1 MGRRTDKMKG
11 KHMLKKRY
19 LVAAVF
25 AVAGFLG
32 LSAPPAALA
41 AGYGNVVVNES
52 NGNVTIGN
60 NAISRTFSTA
70 AGKLKTV
77 EINNKLASTT
87 LVPGSGSEEF
97 VIQSLAEATRLE
109 PAGALT
115 SVRPTA
121 VTVAGSSVDTSEAAL
136 ASKAIDGDAG
146 TYWASSA
153 EAAGT
158 ANLIVDFGGTKTI
171 ASVSY
176 TPRHHESVGYNCT
189 GRVKTYKLEYQMAD
203 GTWATLVE
211 NGTMN
216 DTGTT
221 VIKFAAVQGKAVRLT
236 GLTTYHWQPSNENKY
251 MNVAELDVLDASDNS
266 VVHGSKGWTVTGT
279 SVATNEGGG
288 YEALVDGDFTTY
300 YHSRYGAG
308 EGDTK
313 KLPVDLTIDRGEGA
327 KSSFQT
333 VGYAGRNVKGA
344 NGTFKKFAVYVSDSK
359 DGLFD
364 DSNKKGTFSVDLS
377 SSYNDDGTCKMTYF
391 GLDKAQTGRYVGI
404 RVLEAQGG
412 SFASGAELD
421 LYQEKFDTFENASG
435 KPQLKTSNLELD
447 GPVQVSDTTA
457 TINDVKKSGKMLTFT
472 FKPVQFGNGLATV
485 TEKIVMYDGDH
496 FMRKFL
502 EVKSED
508 KDIRFDYIDGEH
520 LNVKDAGHT
529 WTIPTGKGG
538 VVEMTEARANLGQP
552 IYVNGMFMGSEFPE
566 TDTQIVD
573 SLGRMRYWTGKSFND
588 FERDGQLTSDGKYVS
603 WQTVVGATHSDG
615 SNNDVV
621 RTDFYS
627 YIKSISKPSEF
638 RIQYNS
644 WFDNMML
651 IDENNILD
659 SFKAVDKNLSAT
671 GVRPLD
677 SYVVDDGWNNYNNT
691 ETSVDPDRS
700 GTGKNTEGFW
710 AFNSKF
716 PNKLSTSSALVN
728 KLGSNFGVWVGP
740 RGGYNFYGQLADI
753 ISKAGNGSA
762 AGGSIDVAD
771 QRYVDKFQELALQ
784 WMADYGVNY
793 WKWDGYADNAQYN
806 AFAQGEGV
814 VGYDKNHHHMYG
826 GPNGFYHSTDLW
838 EKWIALFENVW
849 GKADELGIDNLWV
862 SLTCYVNPSPWF
874 LQWSNSVWIQC
885 THDRGEVSNS
895 TLDNKMDNMLSYRD
909 GAYYDFVKNHDFQ
922 FPLSNLY
929 NHDPIYGKEG
939 TGITATSMDGAQFRN
954 YLYMMATRGTS
965 FWELYYSDSLFD
977 DEKYLVNAD
986 FLKWAEENFDKLQN
1000 AKMIG
1005 GVPASGVKLGG
1016 ISGAGTQEAYGFSC
1030 FNGDGDEG
1038 IISMRNPSASEK
1050 TITFKL
1056 DAGVGASHA
1065 GTFKRSIVESYT
1077 SDGGALGSSKDSY
1090 AQGDTVTVT
1099 LKPGETQ
1106 IWDLSQK
1113 GDTLAPKLDTLY
1125 VKGAKSLRVQASEHV
1140 TGAKFTVTVDGK
1152 QVECEGVEASADM
1165 RTFDIKLVDAVKS
1178 GSKIEVTA
1186 AQGQDASGNGLE
1198 GSVSG
1203 AYRQDGII
1211 ASAEDSTGGKL
1222 SNAKDSV
1229 EGKNG
1234 FTVATS
1240 VSDATSS
1247 TVLLSQ
1253 GDEWGLGIDK
1263 DGKAYFIVNGT
1274 TATSD
1279 VTVTGGNVTITGV
1292 RENNGM
1298 LKIYVD
1304 GELAGSAYLGEKDAD
1319 HAVNADAITAGNG
1332 TKQTSLAV
1340 YDHALAYDEV
1350 PTSALAELIA
1360 TVEAKRDSVSD
1371 ASWAN
1376 ADMDTL
1382 LAQAKAALKG
1392 DAAAKKAAY
1401 DKLNA
1406 GYLKLVPAN
1415 KIVNLALGK
1424 VPTAAWVDG
1433 DTATAVTNPDAS
1445 RALTVATDGSN
1456 ADANAHC
1463 IFGNDAKEAGSYMQI
1478 DLGSDCEI
1486 TGVSLWRYWTDSRT
1500 YNATALVVAS
1510 KPDFSDAQVLYYS
1523 GDSDVFGLGKDPKD
1537 SLYAETSAGKRLFD
1551 AANSTAAM
1559 TARYVR
1565 LYGSG
1570 VKGTGTSKE
1579 NHVVELQVFGTVKQN
1594 DPYDLNGKNGL
1605 LSLIARAETAQKNA
1619 DSYESVEGLT
1629 DPLKRAHDVIERIDA
1644 GQDVTYGEVKDA
1656 AEALKAALDAL
1667 VVKAPAKKV
1676 TVTFDDGCGNKSTV
1690 ELNEGGKLAKPA
1702 DPTREG
1708 YDFAGWCTDKDGEHT
1723 FDFDSAVNA
1732 DITLYAKWN
1741 KQQSGGSGSGSEGGS
1756 GSGGASTDKDS
1767 TGSQNKGDKKG
1778 TKADL
1783 PGTGDSSMFFAG
1795 LALCLGAAV
1804 IAASR
1809 LLKRRSER

>member
-1 MGRRTDKMKG
+1 
-11 KHMLKKRY
+11 MLKR
-19 LVAAVF
+19 LSIAATVL
-25 AVAGFLG
+25 AMAGL
-32 LSAPPAALA
+32 LELAAPPAAYA
-41 AGYGNVVVNES
+41 NGYDSVGVNKS
-52 NGNVTIGN
+52 NSTITIGN
-60 NAISRTFSTA
+60 DAISRTFSVADGRLT
-70 AGKLKTV
+70 TV
-77 EINNKLASTT
+77 EINNKLASTK

-109 PAGALT
+109 PTVPLA
-115 SVRPTA
+115 SVKPTA
-121 VTVAGSSVDTSEAAL
+121 ATAVGSSVDSSEGAL
-136 ASKAIDGDAG
+136 ASKAIDGDPS

-153 EAAGT
+153 EPAGT
-158 ANLIVDFGGTKTI
+158 ANLVVDFGGTKTI

-176 TPRHHESVGYNCT
+176 TPRHHDSAGYDCT
-189 GRVKTYKLEYQMAD
+189 GRVKTYKLEYQKAD
-203 GTWATLVE
+203 GTYVTLVE
-211 NGTMN
+211 NGAMK
-216 DTGTT
+216 DAGAT
-221 VIKFAAVQGKAVRLT
+221 VITFDAVEAKAIRLT
-236 GLTTYHWQPSNENKY
+236 GLTTYHWEPSNENKY
-251 MNVAELDVLDASDNS
+251 MNAAELDVLDASGDS
-266 VVHGSKGWTVTGT
+266 VVRGAKGWTVTGT

-288 YEALVDGDFTTY
+288 YEALIDGDPTTY

-359 DGLFD
+359 DTLFENA
-364 DSNKKGTFSVDLS
+364 NKKGTFSVDLS

-391 GLDKAQTGRYVGI
+391 GLDEAQTGRYVGI

-421 LYQEKFDTFENASG
+421 LYQEKFDTFESGSG
-435 KPQLKTSNLELD
+435 KPQLKTSDLELD
-447 GPVQVSDTTA
+447 GEAQVSDTSA

-508 KDIRFDYIDGEH
+508 RDIRFDYIDGEH
-520 LNVKDAGHT
+520 LNVKDADHT

-627 YIKSISKPSEF
+627 YIKSISRPSEF

-700 GTGKNTEGFW
+700 GTGKNNEGFW

-849 GKADELGIDNLWV
+849 DKADGLGIDNLWV

-939 TGITATSMDGAQFRN
+939 TGITATSMDGEQFRN

-1030 FNGDGDEG
+1030 FNSDGDEG

-1050 TITFKL
+1050 TIAFKL

-1090 AQGDTVTVT
+1090 AQGDTVNVT

-1106 IWDLSQK
+1106 IWNLSQK

-1125 VKGAKSLRVQASEHV
+1125 VKGAKNLRVQASEHV

-1203 AYRQDGII
+1203 AYHQDGII
-1211 ASAEDSTGGKL
+1211 VSAKDSTGGKL
-1222 SNAKDSV
+1222 SNDKDSV

-1304 GELAGSAYLGEKDAD
+1304 GELAGSAYLGAKDAD

-1360 TVEAKRDSVSD
+1360 TVEAKRDLVSD

-1401 DKLNA
+1401 DNLYA

-1445 RALTVATDGSN
+1445 RALTVATDGNN

-1463 IFGNDAKEAGSYMQI
+1463 IFGNDAKEAGSYMQV

-1486 TGVSLWRYWTDSRT
+1486 TGVNLWRYWTDSRT
-1500 YNATALVVAS
+1500 YKATALVVAG

-1551 AANSTAAM
+1551 ATNSTAAT

-1570 VKGTGTSKE
+1570 VKGTGASKE
-1579 NHVVELQVFGTVKQN
+1579 NHVVELQVFGSVKQN

-1629 DPLKRAHDVIERIDA
+1629 DPLKRAHDVIDRIDA

-1656 AEALKAALDAL
+1656 VEALKAALDAL

-1676 TVTFDDGCGNKSTV
+1676 TVTFDDGCGNRTTV

-1708 YDFAGWCTDKDGEHT
+1708 YDFAGWCTDKDGEHA
-1723 FDFDSAVNA
+1723 FDFNSAVNA
-1732 DITLYAKWN
+1732 DMTLYAKWD
-1741 KQQSGGSGSGSEGGS
+1741 KRQSGGSGSGSV
-1756 GSGGASTDKDS
+1756 STDKNDA
-1767 TGSQNKGDKKG
+1767 GPQNKGDKKG
-1778 TKADL
+1778 AKADL
-1783 PGTGDSSMFFAG
+1783 PGTGDSSMFFVG
-1795 LALCLGAAV
+1795 LTLCLGVAAIV
-1804 IAASR
+1804 ASR
-1809 LLKRRSER
+1809 FLGSKREK

>member
-1 MGRRTDKMKG
+1 
-11 KHMLKKRY
+11 MLKKRY
-19 LVAAVF
+19 FAATVL
-25 AVAGFLG
+25 AMVGLLG
-32 LSAPPAALA
+32 LSAPPAAYA
-41 AGYGNVVVNES
+41 DGYGSVGVKKQT
-52 NGNVTIGN
+52 GIITIGN
-60 NAISRTFSTA
+60 NAISRTFSIA
-70 AGKLKTV
+70 DGKLTTV

-109 PAGALT
+109 PPAALT
-115 SVRPTA
+115 SVKPTA
-121 VTVAGSSVDTSEAAL
+121 ATAVGSSVDSSEGAL
-136 ASKAIDGDAG
+136 ASKAIDGDAS

-153 EAAGT
+153 ETAGT
-158 ANLIVDFGGTKTI
+158 ANLVVDFGGIKTI

-176 TPRHHESVGYNCT
+176 TPRHHDSAVYNCT
-189 GRVKTYKLEYQMAD
+189 GRVKTYKLEYQKAD
-203 GTWATLVE
+203 GAWVTLKE
-211 NGTMN
+211 NGTME
-216 DTGTT
+216 DTGATT
-221 VIKFAAVQGKAVRLT
+221 ITFNAVEAKAIRLT

-251 MNVAELDVLDASDNS
+251 MNAAELDVLDASGHS
-266 VVHGSKGWTVTGT
+266 VVHEAKGWTVTGT

-288 YEALVDGDFTTY
+288 YEALIDGDLTTY

-313 KLPVDLTIDRGEGA
+313 RLPVDLTIDRGEGA
-327 KSSFQT
+327 NSSFQT

-359 DGLFD
+359 DNLFENA
-364 DSNKKGTFSVDLS
+364 NKKGTFSVDLS

-421 LYQEKFDTFENASG
+421 LYQEKFDTFESGSG

-447 GPVQVSDTTA
+447 GEAQVSDTSA

-520 LNVKDAGHT
+520 LNVKGAGYT

-573 SLGRMRYWTGKSFND
+573 SLGRMRYWTGKNFAD
-588 FERDGQLTSDGKYVS
+588 FGRDGQLTSDGKYVS

-671 GVRPLD
+671 RVRPLD
-677 SYVVDDGWNNYNNT
+677 SHVVDDGWNNYNNT
-691 ETSVDPDRS
+691 ETSVDPGRS

-716 PNKLSTSSALVN
+716 PNKLSTSSSLVE

-784 WMADYGVNY
+784 WMTDYGVNY

-814 VGYDKNHHHMYG
+814 VGYDENHHHMYG

-838 EKWIALFENVW
+838 EKWIVLFENVW

-895 TLDNKMDNMLSYRD
+895 TLNNKMDNMLSYRD

-986 FLKWAEENFDKLQN
+986 FLEWAEENFDKLQN

-1005 GVPASGVKLGG
+1005 GVPASDVKLGG

-1030 FNGDGDEG
+1030 FNSDGDEG
-1038 IISMRNPSASEK
+1038 IVSMRNPSASEK

-1077 SDGGALGSSKDSY
+1077 SDGSALGSSKDSY

-1106 IWDLSQK
+1106 IWNLSQK
-1113 GDTLAPKLDTLY
+1113 GDTQAPKLDTMY

-1152 QVECEGVEASADM
+1152 QVECKSVEASADM

-1203 AYRQDGII
+1203 VYRQNGII
-1211 ASAEDSTGGKL
+1211 ASAETSTGGEL

-1240 VSDATSS
+1240 VSDAASS

-1253 GDEWGLGIDK
+1253 GEEWKLGIDK
-1263 DGKAYFIVNGT
+1263 DGKAYFVVNGT

-1304 GELAGSAYLGEKDAD
+1304 GELAGSAYLGAKNAD
-1319 HAVNADAITAGNG
+1319 HAVNAGAITAGNG

-1340 YDHALAYDEV
+1340 YDHALGYDEV

-1360 TVEAKRDSVSD
+1360 TVEAKKDSVSD
-1371 ASWAN
+1371 ESWEN
-1376 ADMDTL
+1376 ADMDNL

-1401 DKLNA
+1401 DNLYA

-1433 DTATAVTNPDAS
+1433 DTATPVTNSNAS
-1445 RALTVATDGSN
+1445 RALTVATDGNN
-1456 ADANAHC
+1456 ASADGYC
-1463 IFGNDAKEAGSYMQI
+1463 IFGNDAKEAGSYMQV

-1486 TGVSLWRYWTDSRT
+1486 TGVNLWRYWTDSRT
-1500 YNATALVVAS
+1500 YKATALVVAS
-1510 KPDFSDAQVLYYS
+1510 KSDFSDAQVLYYS
-1523 GDSDVFGLGKDPKD
+1523 GANDVFGLGENPKD
-1537 SLYAETSAGKRLFD
+1537 RLYAETSAGKQLFD
-1551 AANSTAAM
+1551 ASDSKPAT

-1565 LYGSG
+1565 LYASG

-1579 NHVVELQVFGTVKQN
+1579 NHVVELQVFGIAKQN
-1594 DPYDLNGKNGL
+1594 DPYDLNGENGL

-1619 DSYESVEGLT
+1619 DSYESVEGLV
-1629 DPLKRAHDVIERIDA
+1629 DPLKRAHDVIDRIDA

-1690 ELNEGGKLAKPA
+1690 ELDEGGKLAKPV

-1708 YDFAGWCTDKDGEHT
+1708 YDFAGWCTDKDGEHA

-1741 KQQSGGSGSGSEGGS
+1741 KQQSGGSGSGNEGGS
-1756 GSGGASTDKDS
+1756 GSGSASTDKDT
-1767 TGSQNKGDKKG
+1767 TGSQNKGNKKG
-1778 TKADL
+1778 TKVDL
-1783 PGTGDSSMFFAG
+1783 PGTGDSSMFFVG
-1795 LALCLGAAV
+1795 LALCLGMIA

-1809 LLKRRSER
+1809 FLGRKRKE

>member
-1 MGRRTDKMKG
+1 
-11 KHMLKKRY
+11 MLKKRY
-19 LVAAVF
+19 LAATVF
-25 AVAGFLG
+25 AVVGFLG

-41 AGYGNVVVNES
+41 AGYGSVVVNES
-52 NGNVTIGN
+52 GSNVTIGN
-60 NAISRTFSTA
+60 DAISRTFSTEG
-70 AGKLKTV
+70 GKLKTV
-77 EINNKLASTT
+77 EINNKLASTN

-109 PAGALT
+109 PTGALT
-115 SVRPTA
+115 SVKPTA
-121 VTVAGSSVDTSEAAL
+121 VTVAGSSVDTSEGAL
-136 ASKAIDGDAG
+136 ASKAIDGDAN

-153 EAAGT
+153 ETAGT
-158 ANLIVDFGGTKTI
+158 ANLIVDFGGIKTI

-176 TPRHHESVGYNCT
+176 TPRYHDSVGYNCT
-189 GRVKTYKLEYQMAD
+189 GRVKTYKLECQKAD
-203 GTWATLVE
+203 GTWVTLVE

-216 DTGTT
+216 DTGAT
-221 VIKFAAVQGKAVRLT
+221 VIKFAAVQAKAIRLT
-236 GLTTYHWQPSNENKY
+236 GLTTYHWQSSNENKY
-251 MNVAELDVLDASDNS
+251 MNAAELDVLDASDNS
-266 VVHGSKGWTVTGT
+266 VVRGSKGWTVTGT
-279 SVATNEGGG
+279 SVASNEGGG
-288 YEALVDGDFTTY
+288 YEALIDGDFTTY
-300 YHSRYGAG
+300 YHSRYAAG

-364 DSNKKGTFSVDLS
+364 DTNKKGTFSVDLS

-421 LYQEKFDTFENASG
+421 LYQEKFSTFESDSG
-435 KPQLKTSNLELD
+435 KPQLKTSKLELD
-447 GPVQVSDTTA
+447 GQVQVSDTTA
-457 TINDVKKSGKMLTFT
+457 TINDVEKSGKMLTFT

-508 KDIRFDYIDGEH
+508 KNIRFNYLDGEH
-520 LNVKDAGHT
+520 LNVKDADYT

-552 IYVNGMFMGSEFPE
+552 IYVNGLFMGSEFPE

-573 SLGRMRYWTGKSFND
+573 SLGRMRYWTGKNFTD

-691 ETSVDPDRS
+691 ETSVDLGRS
-700 GTGKNTEGFW
+700 GTGKNADGFW
-710 AFNSKF
+710 TFNSKF
-716 PNKLSTSSALVN
+716 PNKLSTSSALVE

-771 QRYVDKFQELALQ
+771 QRYVDNFQKLALQ

-806 AFAQGEGV
+806 AFSQGEGV
-814 VGYDKNHHHMYG
+814 VGYDENHHHMYG
-826 GPNGFYHSTDLW
+826 GPNGFYHATDLW
-838 EKWIALFENVW
+838 EKWIVLFENVW
-849 GKADELGIDNLWV
+849 DKADELGINNLWV

-895 TLDNKMDNMLSYRD
+895 TLNNKMDNMLSYRD

-939 TGITATSMDGAQFRN
+939 TGIKANSMNGAQFRN

-986 FLKWAEENFDKLQN
+986 FLEWAEENFDKLQN

-1016 ISGAGTQEAYGFSC
+1016 ISGAGTQEAYGFAC
-1030 FNGDGDEG
+1030 FNSDGDEG

-1077 SDGGALGSSKDSY
+1077 SDGSALGSSKDSY

-1099 LKPGETQ
+1099 LKSGETQ
-1106 IWDLSQK
+1106 IWNLSQK
-1113 GDTLAPKLDTLY
+1113 GDVQAPKLDTMY

-1140 TGAKFTVTVDGK
+1140 TDAQFTVTVDGK
-1152 QVECEGVEASADM
+1152 QVEYESVDASADM
-1165 RTFDIKLVDAVKS
+1165 RTFDIKLKDGVKN

-1186 AQGQDASGNGLE
+1186 VQGQDASGNGLE

-1203 AYRQDGII
+1203 IYRKGGVI
-1211 ASAEDSTGGKL
+1211 ASVATSAGGELSDAE
-1222 SNAKDSV
+1222 NSV

-1234 FTVATS
+1234 FTVATN
-1240 VSDATSS
+1240 VSDATVS
-1247 TVLLSQ
+1247 TLLLSQ
-1253 GDEWGLGIDK
+1253 GDEWKLGIDNG
-1263 DGKAYFIVNGT
+1263 GKAYFTVNGT

-1279 VTVTGGNVTITGV
+1279 VTVAGGSATITGV

-1304 GELAGSAYLGEKDAD
+1304 GELAGSAYLGAKNAD
-1319 HAVNADAITAGNG
+1319 HAVSSGAITVGNG
-1332 TKQTSLAV
+1332 AKQTSLVV
-1340 YDHALAYDEV
+1340 YDHALGYDEV
-1350 PTSALAELIA
+1350 PTSALAELIK
-1360 TVEAKRDSVSD
+1360 TVEAKKDQVSD

-1376 ADMDTL
+1376 ADMDNL
-1382 LAQAKAALKG
+1382 LAQAKAALKS
-1392 DAAAKKAAY
+1392 DAAAKKVAY
-1401 DKLNA
+1401 DNLYA

-1433 DTATAVTNPDAS
+1433 DTSTPVTNPDAS
-1445 RALTVATDGSN
+1445 RALTVATDGN
-1456 ADANAHC
+1456 NANANAYC
-1463 IFGNDAKEAGSYMQI
+1463 IFGNDAKQAGSYMQV
-1478 DLGSDCEI
+1478 DLGSDYEI
-1486 TGVSLWRYWTDSRT
+1486 TSVNLWRYWTDSRT
-1500 YNATALVVAS
+1500 YKATALVVANKS
-1510 KPDFSDAQVLYYS
+1510 DFSDAQVLYYS
-1523 GDSDVFGLGKDPKD
+1523 GDSDVFGLGEDPKD
-1537 SLYAETSAGKRLFD
+1537 SLYAETAAGKQLFD
-1551 AANSTAAM
+1551 ASGSRAAT

-1565 LYGSG
+1565 LYASG

-1579 NHVVELQVFGTVKQN
+1579 NHVVELQVFGVAKQN
-1594 DPYDLNGKNGL
+1594 DPYDLNGENGL
-1605 LSLIARAETAQKNA
+1605 LSLIARAETVQKNA
-1619 DSYESVEGLT
+1619 DSYESVEGLV
-1629 DPLKRAHDVIERIDA
+1629 DPLQNAHDVIDRINA
-1644 GQDVTYGEVKDA
+1644 GNDVTFGEVQESTD
-1656 AEALKAALDAL
+1656 ALKAALDSL
-1667 VVKAPAKKV
+1667 VAKAPVKKV
-1676 TVTFDDGCGNKSTV
+1676 TVTFDDGCGNTSTV
-1690 ELNEGGKLAKPA
+1690 ELDEGGKVAKPA
-1702 DPTREG
+1702 DPMREG
-1708 YDFAGWCTDKDGEHT
+1708 YSFSGWYTDEGGEHE

-1732 DITLYAKWN
+1732 DTTLYAKWN
-1741 KQQSGGSGSGSEGGS
+1741 KRQTGGSGSGSENGS
-1756 GSGGASTDKDS
+1756 GSGNGGASADKGNA
-1767 TGSQNKGDKKG
+1767 GSQNKGDKKG
-1778 TKADL
+1778 TKSDL
-1783 PGTGDSSMFFAG
+1783 PRTGDGSMFFAG
-1795 LALCLGAAV
+1795 LALCLGAAAIV
-1804 IAASR
+1804 VSR
-1809 LLKRRSER
+1809 LLKRGSDC

>member
-1 MGRRTDKMKG
+1 MG
-11 KHMLKKRY
+11 
-19 LVAAVF
+19 
-25 AVAGFLG
+25 
-32 LSAPPAALA
+32 
-41 AGYGNVVVNES
+41 VNKS
-52 NGNVTIGN
+52 NSTITIGN
-60 NAISRTFSTA
+60 DAISRTFSVADGRLT
-70 AGKLKTV
+70 TV
-77 EINNKLASTT
+77 EINNKLASTK

-109 PAGALT
+109 PTVPLA
-115 SVRPTA
+115 SVKPTA
-121 VTVAGSSVDTSEAAL
+121 ATAVGSSVDSSEGAL
-136 ASKAIDGDAG
+136 ASKAIDGDAS

-153 EAAGT
+153 ETAGT
-158 ANLIVDFGGTKTI
+158 ANLVVNFGGIKTI

-176 TPRHHESVGYNCT
+176 TPRHHDSAGYNCT
-189 GRVKTYKLEYQMAD
+189 GRVKTYKLEYQKAD
-203 GTWATLVE
+203 GTWVTFVE
-211 NGTMN
+211 NGTMK
-216 DTGTT
+216 DTGAT
-221 VIKFAAVQGKAVRLT
+221 VITFNAVEAKAIRLT
-236 GLTTYHWQPSNENKY
+236 GLTTYHWQSSNENKY
-251 MNVAELDVLDASDNS
+251 MNAAELDVLGTSGDS
-266 VVHGSKGWTVTGT
+266 VVHEAKGWTVTGT

-288 YEALVDGDFTTY
+288 YDALIDGDLTTY

-313 KLPVDLTIDRGEGA
+313 KLPVDLTIDRGQGA

-359 DGLFD
+359 DTLFENA
-364 DSNKKGTFSVDLS
+364 NKKGTFSVDLS

-421 LYQEKFDTFENASG
+421 LYQEKFDTFESGSG

-447 GPVQVSDTTA
+447 GEAQVSDTSA

-520 LNVKDAGHT
+520 LNVKDADHT
-529 WTIPTGKGG
+529 WTIPKGKGG

-573 SLGRMRYWTGKSFND
+573 SLGRMRYWTGKNFTD

-691 ETSVDPDRS
+691 ETSVDPGRS
-700 GTGKNTEGFW
+700 GTGKNTEGLW

-716 PNKLSTSSALVN
+716 PNKLSTSSTLVE

-784 WMADYGVNY
+784 WMTDYGVNY

-814 VGYDKNHHHMYG
+814 VGYDENHHHMYG

-838 EKWIALFENVW
+838 EKWIVLFENVW
-849 GKADELGIDNLWV
+849 DKADELGIDNPWV

-986 FLKWAEENFDKLQN
+986 FLEWAEKNFDKLQN

-1030 FNGDGDEG
+1030 FNSDGDEG

-1050 TITFKL
+1050 TINFKL

-1077 SDGGALGSSKDSY
+1077 SDGSALGSSKDSY

-1106 IWDLSQK
+1106 IWNLSQK
-1113 GDTLAPKLDTLY
+1113 GDTQAPKLDTMY

-1152 QVECEGVEASADM
+1152 QVECKSVESSADM

-1186 AQGQDASGNGLE
+1186 AQGQDASGNGLK

-1211 ASAEDSTGGKL
+1211 ASAETSTGGEL
-1222 SNAKDSV
+1222 SNAKNSV

-1240 VSDATSS
+1240 VSDAASS

-1253 GDEWGLGIDK
+1253 GNEWGLGIDK

-1279 VTVTGGNVTITGV
+1279 VAVTGGNVTITGV

-1360 TVEAKRDSVSD
+1360 TVEAKRDLVSD

-1376 ADMDTL
+1376 ADMDNL

-1401 DKLNA
+1401 DKLYA

-1445 RALTVATDGSN
+1445 RALTVATDGNN
-1456 ADANAHC
+1456 ASANGYC
-1463 IFGNDAKEAGSYMQI
+1463 IFGNDAKEAGSYMQV
-1478 DLGSDCEI
+1478 DLGSDCKI
-1486 TGVSLWRYWTDSRT
+1486 TGVNLWRYWTDSRT
-1500 YNATALVVAS
+1500 YKATALVVAS
-1510 KPDFSDAQVLYYS
+1510 KSDFSDARVLYYS

-1551 AANSTAAM
+1551 ATNSTAAT

-1579 NHVVELQVFGTVKQN
+1579 NHVVELQVFGSVKQN
-1594 DPYDLNGKNGL
+1594 DPYDLNSKNGL

-1629 DPLKRAHDVIERIDA
+1629 DPLKRAHDVIDRIDA

-1676 TVTFDDGCGNKSTV
+1676 TVTFDDGCGNRTTV

-1708 YDFAGWCTDKDGEHT
+1708 YDFAGWCTDKDGEHA
-1723 FDFDSAVNA
+1723 FDFNSAVNA
-1732 DITLYAKWN
+1732 DMTLYAKWN
-1741 KQQSGGSGSGSEGGS
+1741 KRQSGGSGSGS
-1756 GSGGASTDKDS
+1756 ASTDKDD

-1778 TKADL
+1778 AKTDL
-1783 PGTGDSSMFFAG
+1783 PGTGDSSMFFVG
-1795 LALCLGAAV
+1795 LALCLGVAAIV
-1804 IAASR
+1804 ASR
-1809 LLKRRSER
+1809 FLGCRREE